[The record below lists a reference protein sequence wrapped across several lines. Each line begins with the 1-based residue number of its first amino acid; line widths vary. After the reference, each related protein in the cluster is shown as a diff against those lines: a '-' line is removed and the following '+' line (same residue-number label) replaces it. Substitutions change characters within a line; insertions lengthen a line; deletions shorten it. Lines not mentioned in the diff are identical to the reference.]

1 MPEENLA
8 TYFEANA
15 KSAPT
20 KFARCFMKQEGVD
33 HDTKRARASSCLVQT
48 YNSSKKQQHSV
59 VTLRALLL
67 MLWLHHSY
75 DGGCMTPGTYHV
87 NTSYVSNM
95 YGNIKTV
102 WVLTWIRNRS
112 LYSGTKWCKIKKKP
126 ATKVRRYRSC
136 RCTGRLGAAV
146 SP

>member
-1 MPEENLA
+1 MKKYAPTIPEEEFAKYLI
-8 TYFEANA
+8 EANA

-59 VTLRALLL
+59 ALLRALLL
-67 MLWLHHSY
+67 PWLYHTC
-75 DGGCMTPGTYHV
+75 DRGCMTPGTYHV

-95 YGNIKTV
+95 YAKIKTV
-102 WVLTWIRNRS
+102 RV
-112 LYSGTKWCKIKKKP
+112 
-126 ATKVRRYRSC
+126 
-136 RCTGRLGAAV
+136 
-146 SP
+146 